1 MSANTTLRLAV
12 TWYVPYECGDSSNEL
27 TLTEVEVRLYCT
39 VLYCTV
45 LHSTV
50 QVRLGQDLRGL
61 QDLIYE
67 RWHRFWPQRSFTTA
81 AGERVAVV
89 SLASIRAAASISNT
103 GCKVASCF
111 VTTEY

>member
-1 MSANTTLRLAV
+1 MRL
-12 TWYVPYECGDSSNEL
+12 D
-27 TLTEVEVRLYCT
+27 
-39 VLYCTV
+39 
-45 LHSTV
+45 
-50 QVRLGQDLRGL
+50 QDLRGL

-67 RWHRFWPQRSFTTA
+67 RWHRLWRQRSFVTG